1 MNCED
6 IINYINLRSS
16 GKVFVRT
23 NFVDYMTDGESELS
37 HKRLPVILAL
47 KLSEKFGEKVFNRNM
62 SADIPAE
69 WLPTIC
75 GHYNTT
81 KLQVIVDIG
90 FLTYPDLHIDDST
103 AKVLKSIVKGHIG
116 GSLDEYL
123 THLKKQAPG
132 KASICLQLPIDG
144 GLPSS
149 TTPAVKEVTLTAND
163 SLKQRAFK
171 ARENGKTNLSRVQID
186 AAGSI
191 LPMNLKQILF
201 LISTDKDNQNYT
213 CGLTPS
219 ETDILSSAIDTYILL
234 LTGSLPE
241 RNSDGEVV
249 YPLEAF
255 FIISHTYRKLI
266 DSLRYSEPTH
276 Y

>member
-1 MNCED
+1 
-6 IINYINLRSS
+6 
-16 GKVFVRT
+16 
-23 NFVDYMTDGESELS
+23 MTDGESELS
-37 HKRLPVILAL
+37 CKRLPVILAL

-62 SADIPAE
+62 WADIPAE

-75 GHYNTT
+75 DHYGTT

-90 FLTYPDLHIDDST
+90 FLTYPDQHIDDST

-123 THLKKQAPG
+123 KYIFKQTLKAPE
-132 KASICLQLPIDG
+132 SPLLTDG
-144 GLPSS
+144 SLPSS
-149 TTPAVKEVTLTAND
+149 ITPTVNEVTLTAND

-186 AAGSI
+186 VAGNI

-266 DSLRYSEPTH
+266 DSLRYSEPAH